1 MNKLLDISQM
11 VVNFRKE
18 LHQMPEIGFSEINTS
33 RYIIEKL
40 QEAGFKTEVVAN
52 TGVIGFRKGSMDSKA
67 IAIRADIDGL
77 RIKEETG
84 LSFSSKNEGM
94 MHACGHDG
102 HTAILLG
109 LAFYISGLEKI
120 QRDIVLIF
128 QPAEEGPGGAEVIVR
143 EGVLEKYNIEAI
155 VGLHIMP
162 ELEEGKIGLNSGPIM
177 AQTGEIDICI
187 NAKGGHGAM
196 PHKGI
201 DGICIAAQL
210 INAYQSI
217 ISRNIE
223 PIEGAVLS
231 IGKINGGEA
240 RNAIAG
246 KVEMEGTIR
255 AYRQEIYDIIKE
267 KMKEINKGMEIM
279 HGIDIN
285 MQVRDMYPAVVND
298 NKLFEIVKEALDDN
312 EVEIIKPMMIA
323 EDFSYYQ
330 RQIPGIFFM
339 LGSRN
344 EKEGFVFP
352 LHHCR
357 FNYGEDV
364 LVHGVKTYV
373 KICKKIGVF

>member
-1 MNKLLDISQM
+1 MKQLLDLRQKIAT
-11 VVNFRKE
+11 FRKE
-18 LHQMPEIGFSEINTS
+18 LHQMPELGFEEINTS
-33 RYIIEKL
+33 KYIKEKL
-40 QEAGFKTEVVAN
+40 EEFGFQTESVAS
-52 TGVIGFRKGSMDSKA
+52 TGVVGFRKGTTDAKA
-67 IAIRADIDGL
+67 IAFRADIDGL

-84 LSFSSKNEGM
+84 LSFSSRNEGV

-109 LAFYISGLEKI
+109 LALYISSLKKI
-120 QRDIVLIF
+120 NRDIVLIF

-143 EGVLEKYNIEAI
+143 EGVLEQYNVEAI
-155 VGLHIMP
+155 FGLHIMP
-162 ELEEGKIGLNSGPIM
+162 ELKEGKIGLNYGPIM

-187 NAKGGHGAM
+187 NAKGGHGAI

-210 INAYQSI
+210 INAYQTI

-231 IGKINGGEA
+231 LGKINGGEA

-246 KVEMEGTIR
+246 KVTMEGTIR
-255 AYRQEIYDIIKE
+255 AYNQEVYNTIKKRME
-267 KMKEINKGMEIM
+267 DINKGIEVM
-279 HGIDIN
+279 HNITID
-285 MQVRDMYPAVVND
+285 MKVRDMYSAVVND
-298 NKLFEIVKEALDDN
+298 HKLYELVKEALNDK
-312 EVEIIKPMMIA
+312 EVELIKPMTIG

-330 RQIPGIFFM
+330 AEIPGLFFM

-344 EKEGFVFP
+344 EKEGHVYP

-357 FNYGEDV
+357 FNFSEDV
-364 LVHGVKTYV
+364 LFSGVDTYI
-373 KICKKIGVF
+373 KICNILKVI